1 MRRITGFLMGLC
13 LCLAAGARA
22 EVPSSSL
29 PGDAVLAEAVA
40 DIDKASAGRHV
51 ILLGEWHGTVQTP
64 ALAAQLAGHIA
75 RAPHVPVVLALE
87 IADDQQ
93 ASLDAWLA
101 SDGGIE
107 ARERLL
113 ANRHWQE
120 PNHDGRDS
128 RAMLDMLVAMRTL
141 RERGL
146 AVRVHAFDHPQADD
160 RDAAMADDIRA
171 LLAGHTDT
179 RVIVL
184 TGNMHAMT
192 RRPPW
197 TVIDARG
204 RVIEP
209 PVSMGRHLADLAPLS
224 IQVDAVR
231 GHFVA
236 CLQTCNVVALPDRGG
251 KTGAGLQETA
261 AGESAWERVL
271 TLPVLEASPPA
282 IATD

>member
-1 MRRITGFLMGLC
+1 MRRVIGFLMGLC
-13 LCLAAGARA
+13 LCLAAGVRA
-22 EVPSSSL
+22 EAPSSQQ
-29 PGDAVLAEAVA
+29 PADVALAAAVA

-64 ALAAQLAGHIA
+64 ALVAQLVGRVA
-75 RAPHVPVVLALE
+75 RAHRVPVVLALE
-87 IADDQQ
+87 IAEDQQ
-93 ASLDAWLA
+93 ASLDAWMA

-107 ARERLL
+107 ARQRLL

-120 PNHDGRDS
+120 PHHDGRDS
-128 RAMLDMLVAMRTL
+128 RAMLDMLAAVRTL
-141 RERGL
+141 REQAL
-146 AVRVHAFDHPQADD
+146 DIRVHAFDHPQAED

-171 LLAGHTDT
+171 LLAGHPDT

-197 TVIDARG
+197 TVTDADG

-231 GHFVA
+231 GQFVA
-236 CLQTCNVVALPDRGG
+236 CLRACKVTALLDRSG
-251 KTGAGLQETA
+251 KAIAGLQETA
-261 AGESAWERVL
+261 ADASAWDRVL
-271 TLPVLEASPPA
+271 TLPVLDA
-282 IATD
+282 

>member
-1 MRRITGFLMGLC
+1 MRRVIGFLMGLC
-13 LCLAAGARA
+13 LCLAAGVRA
-22 EVPSSSL
+22 EAPSSQQ
-29 PGDAVLAEAVA
+29 PADVALAAAVA
-40 DIDKASAGRHV
+40 DIDKASAARHV

-64 ALAAQLAGHIA
+64 ALVAQLVGRVA
-75 RAPHVPVVLALE
+75 RAHRVPVVLALE
-87 IADDQQ
+87 IAEDQQ
-93 ASLDAWLA
+93 ASLDAWMA

-107 ARERLL
+107 ARQRLL

-120 PNHDGRDS
+120 PHHDGRDS
-128 RAMLDMLVAMRTL
+128 RAMLDMLAAVRTL
-141 RERGL
+141 REQAL
-146 AVRVHAFDHPQADD
+146 DIRVHAFDHPQAED

-171 LLAGHTDT
+171 LLAGHPDT

-197 TVIDARG
+197 TVTDADG

-231 GHFVA
+231 GQFVA
-236 CLQTCNVVALPDRGG
+236 CLRACKVTALLDRSG
-251 KTGAGLQETA
+251 KAIAGLQETA
-261 AGESAWERVL
+261 ADASAWDRVL
-271 TLPVLEASPPA
+271 TLPVLDA
-282 IATD
+282 

>member
-1 MRRITGFLMGLC
+1 MRRMIGFLMGLC
-13 LCLAAGARA
+13 LCLAAGVRA
-22 EVPSSSL
+22 EAPSSKQ
-29 PGDAVLAEAVA
+29 PADVALAAAVA

-64 ALAAQLAGHIA
+64 ALVAQLVGRVA
-75 RAPHVPVVLALE
+75 RAHRVPVVLALE
-87 IADDQQ
+87 IAEDQQ
-93 ASLDAWLA
+93 ASLDAWMA

-107 ARERLL
+107 ARQRLL

-120 PNHDGRDS
+120 PHHDGRDS
-128 RAMLDMLVAMRTL
+128 RAMLDMLAAVRTL
-141 RERGL
+141 REQAL
-146 AVRVHAFDHPQADD
+146 DIRVHAFDHPQAED

-171 LLAGHTDT
+171 LLAGHPDT

-197 TVIDARG
+197 TVTDADG

-231 GHFVA
+231 GQFVA
-236 CLQTCNVVALPDRGG
+236 CLRACKVTALLDRSG
-251 KTGAGLQETA
+251 KAIAGLQETA
-261 AGESAWERVL
+261 ADASAWDRVL
-271 TLPVLEASPPA
+271 TLPVLDA
-282 IATD
+282 

>member
-1 MRRITGFLMGLC
+1 MRRVIGFLMGLC
-13 LCLAAGARA
+13 LCLAAGVRA
-22 EVPSSSL
+22 EAPSSQQ
-29 PGDAVLAEAVA
+29 PADVALAAAVA

-64 ALAAQLAGHIA
+64 ALVAQLVGRVA
-75 RAPHVPVVLALE
+75 RAHRVPVVLALE
-87 IADDQQ
+87 IAEDQQ
-93 ASLDAWLA
+93 ASLDAWMA

-107 ARERLL
+107 ARQRLL

-120 PNHDGRDS
+120 PHHDGRDS
-128 RAMLDMLVAMRTL
+128 RAMLDMLAAVRTL
-141 RERGL
+141 REQAL
-146 AVRVHAFDHPQADD
+146 DIRVHAFDHPQAED

-171 LLAGHTDT
+171 LLAGHPDT

-197 TVIDARG
+197 SVTDAHG

-224 IQVDAVR
+224 IQVDALR
-231 GHFVA
+231 GQFVA
-236 CLQTCNVVALPDRGG
+236 CLRACKVTALLDRSG
-251 KTGAGLQETA
+251 KAIAGLQETA
-261 AGESAWERVL
+261 VDESPWERVL
-271 TLPVLEASPPA
+271 TLPVLDASPPA
-282 IATD
+282 ITTD